1 MTKVPV
7 FHYTPL
13 DNFYDIISNG
23 QLHSRTWMKEH
34 GTTFQ
39 DISID
44 PDQPVREEKGLLD
57 YVPLFLGF
65 HALYREDD
73 DLHNHLKN
81 NYDEPKVQNPS
92 FFGALNKTLR
102 ERLGA
107 SYERIILLLIK
118 WEIIMDFADRGY
130 VRFFTDIAVKPD
142 VEECDCTNSNEFT
155 RNIEE
160 NIIDDRNLYGEIDVL
175 DDGEKCICIPSDI
188 EAIIVDNDKIK
199 AELTAK
205 AGTILRSIPIFVRR
219 LPRHN

>member
-7 FHYTPL
+7 FHYTTL

-65 HALYREDD
+65 HALYRDD
-73 DLHNHLKN
+73 INLHIYLQD

-92 FFGALNKTLR
+92 FFGSLNKILR
-102 ERLGA
+102 QRLGA
-107 SYERIILLLIK
+107 SYERVILLLIR
-118 WEIIMDFADRGY
+118 WDAITNFANQGY
-130 VRFFTDIAVKPD
+130 IRFFSDIAVKPD
-142 VEECDCTNSNEFT
+142 VEECDCADSNELT
-155 RNIEE
+155 HNIET
-160 NIIDDRNLYGEIDVL
+160 NILNDRNLYSEIDVF
-175 DDGEKCICIPSDI
+175 DDGKRCICVPSDI
-188 EAIIVDNDKIK
+188 EAIIVDNDEIRI
-199 AELTAK
+199 ELTDKVGVTLGA
-205 AGTILRSIPIFVRR
+205 IPIFVCK
-219 LPRHN
+219 LPRY